1 MNRAIFSPASRR
13 DLREILDYIA
23 QDSRTRARRFVDK
36 LEQKCELLARSPH
49 LGFECEDLLP
59 GMRVWPV
66 GRYLIFYRPAAA
78 GIEIVRVV
86 HGARDI
92 PRLFE

>member
-1 MNRAIFSPASRR
+1 MTGLTFSPSSRR
-13 DLREILDYIA
+13 DLREILAYIA
-23 QDSRTRARRFVDK
+23 RDNRDRAQRFVDK
-36 LEQKCELLARSPH
+36 LEDKCAMLAASSH
-49 LGFECEDLLP
+49 LGFECDDLQP
-59 GMRVWPV
+59 GLRVWPV
-66 GRYLIFYRPAAA
+66 GRYLIFYRTASG

>member
-1 MNRAIFSPASRR
+1 MNRAIFSPVSRR

-23 QDSRTRARRFVDK
+23 QDSRVRARRFVDK

-66 GRYLIFYRPAAA
+66 GRYLIFYRSVAA
-78 GIEIVRVV
+78 GTEIVRVV